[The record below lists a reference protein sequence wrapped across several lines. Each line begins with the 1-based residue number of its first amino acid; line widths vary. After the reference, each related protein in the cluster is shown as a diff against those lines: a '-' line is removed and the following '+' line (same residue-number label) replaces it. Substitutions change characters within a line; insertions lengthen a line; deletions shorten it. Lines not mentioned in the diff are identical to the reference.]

1 MNLAYYVFVRGDSK
15 EVFTTSSY
23 QDALER
29 KQRVEAELPGV
40 ELVICKKKG
49 QNDGLPSKPYIPNK

>member
-1 MNLAYYVFVRGDSK
+1 MDFIYYIFIRGDNK
-15 EVFTTSSY
+15 WIFTAYSY

-29 KQRVEAELPGV
+29 KQRVEEELPDV